1 MSPHA
6 FRRVPMS
13 RRRFLKKSALA
24 AGALALPLAPFR
36 AGAAGPL
43 KQMSLTHCRL
53 PIEEAAPRA
62 RAINPH
68 VDLRFRFGLIR
79 GRDAVQHC
87 ASHPTHPLRCH
98 TSKLFLEVVAG
109 NHRSGHTVW

>member
-43 KQMSLTHCRL
+43 KQISLTLDWLYQGPNAGFLLAQEKGFYRQAGLH
-53 PIEEAAPRA
+53 P
-62 RAINPH
+62 AITPGKGSGRTPH
-68 VDLRFRFGLIR
+68 LTPSQV
-79 GRDAVQHC
+79 
-87 ASHPTHPLRCH
+87 SHT
-98 TSKLFLEVVAG
+98 TSAG
-109 NHRSGHTVW
+109 A